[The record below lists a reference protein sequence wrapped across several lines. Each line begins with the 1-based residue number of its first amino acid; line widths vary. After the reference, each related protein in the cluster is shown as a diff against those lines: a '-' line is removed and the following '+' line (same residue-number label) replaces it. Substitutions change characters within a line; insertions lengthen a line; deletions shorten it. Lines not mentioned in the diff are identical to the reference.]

1 MAYRGSLNGMDALR
15 REIDRAFEDFGL
27 RTSPFRTHVP
37 ASGRTERR
45 YPLVN
50 VYEDKDAL
58 YAEALTPGV
67 NPESLNVSVVR
78 NTLTV
83 SGEKRATV
91 NGVKADAFHRSER
104 GAGQFKRTVELPV
117 GVDSS
122 GVAANYND
130 GILRIT
136 LPKAAEARPRQIQVQ
151 VA

>member
-1 MAYRGSLNGMDALR
+1 MAYWGTLNGMDALR

-27 RTSPFRTHVP
+27 RTSPFRTAFLP
-37 ASGRTERR
+37 GRTGRR

-83 SGEKRATV
+83 SGEKQATV
-91 NGVKADAFHRSER
+91 NGVKAEAFHRNER
-104 GAGQFKRTVELPV
+104 GAGQFTRTVELPLE
-117 GVDSS
+117 VDPS
-122 GVAANYND
+122 GVVANYND

-136 LPKAAEARPRQIQVQ
+136 LPKAEEAKPQQISVN

>member
-1 MAYRGSLNGMDALR
+1 MAYWGTLNGMDALR
-15 REIDRAFEDFGL
+15 REIDRAFDDFGL
-27 RTSPFRTHVP
+27 RTSPFRTAFLP
-37 ASGRTERR
+37 GRAGRR

-67 NPESLNVSVVR
+67 NPESLHVSVVR

-83 SGEKRATV
+83 SGEKQATV
-91 NGVKADAFHRSER
+91 NGVKAEAFHRNEG
-104 GAGQFKRTVELPV
+104 GAGQFKRTVGLPV
-117 GVDSS
+117 EVDSS
-122 GVAANYND
+122 GVVANYND

-136 LPKAAEARPRQIQVQ
+136 LPKAAEAKPQQIQVN